1 VSRALVNP
9 ARGQSADSAWGAKL
23 EITRAVLNRRM
34 PATAPLWARVL
45 TTLAIA
51 AGAVLVAVSAVIHLH
66 LWSQG
71 YKHIHIIGP
80 LFLAQ
85 AIGGI
90 ALALVMLGIRR
101 LMTVLAGVLYM
112 ASTALGL
119 MLSDWVGL
127 FGFRDTLQVPWATTS
142 LVVELVGLA
151 VLAVAGV
158 VLAAQR

>member
-1 VSRALVNP
+1 MASA
-9 ARGQSADSAWGAKL
+9 ARGRSADSAWGARL
-23 EITRAVLNRRM
+23 DTTMTVLNRRM
-34 PATAPLWARVL
+34 PATAPLWARAL
-45 TTLAIA
+45 TTLAIVG
-51 AGAVLVAVSAVIHLH
+51 GAVLVAASAIIHLH
-66 LWSQG
+66 LWAQG

-90 ALALVMLGIRR
+90 ALALVMIGIRR
-101 LMTVLAGVLYM
+101 LMTVLAGLLYM

-119 MLSDWVGL
+119 LLSDWVGL
-127 FGFRDTLQVPWATTS
+127 FGFHDTLQVPWATSS